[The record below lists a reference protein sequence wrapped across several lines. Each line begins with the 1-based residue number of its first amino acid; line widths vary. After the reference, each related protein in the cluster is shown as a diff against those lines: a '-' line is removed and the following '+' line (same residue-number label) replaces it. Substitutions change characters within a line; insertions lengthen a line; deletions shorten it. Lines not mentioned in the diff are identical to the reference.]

1 LALFLGTRSEIRLF
15 FAGGISSGRSLFS
28 NRSESAFASSSR
40 TLGVVNSSA
49 TAHAASDIPDEGN
62 LMDLYN
68 IDSVNLFE
76 IVVGLEE
83 DFEISLEDAD
93 FSTETFSTVE
103 NIAGYVEQK
112 RG

>member
-1 LALFLGTRSEIRLF
+1 MAADSELKQQIKDMIVERLFLKVQPD
-15 FAGGISSGRSLFS
+15 A
-28 NRSESAFASSSR
+28 
-40 TLGVVNSSA
+40 
-49 TAHAASDIPDEGN
+49 IPDEGN

-83 DFEISLEDAD
+83 DFGVSLEDTD
-93 FSTETFSTVE
+93 FSTETFSTVD
-103 NIAGYVEQK
+103 NIAEFVAQK